1 MCLLS
6 GRKEAEK
13 KKETSGSW
21 KVSGAVSI
29 CTILH
34 PSHHHIFLTL
44 RLLSLILL
52 LSIALSSPLDLAAA
66 PATPV
71 SVAHAHRVQSQF
83 NHRAKMTAGAER
95 EVRGIV
101 QVCEVGAKRGNETER
116 NRGGGGGQGVA

>member
-1 MCLLS
+1 MCLLR

-52 LSIALSSPLDLAAA
+52 FSIALSSSLDLAA
-66 PATPV
+66 ATPV
-71 SVAHAHRVQSQF
+71 SVAHAHRLQRQF
-83 NHRAKMTAGAER
+83 NHRAKMTAGTER

>member
-1 MCLLS
+1 MCLLR
-6 GRKEAEK
+6 GRQEDGK

-21 KVSGAVSI
+21 KVSGAASI

-44 RLLSLILL
+44 HLLSLILL
-52 LSIALSSPLDLAAA
+52 LSIALSSSLDLAA
-66 PATPV
+66 ATPV
-71 SVAHAHRVQSQF
+71 SVAHAHRLQSQF